1 MEAAAITHL
10 GLLAF
15 GVPVTPTQTPS
26 LFPHLFS
33 PLRIGSVTLKNRIV
47 SSGHDTVMA
56 HDGLVS
62 DQMVAYHRARAAG
75 GAGLIVL
82 QVSGVHETARYTAHM
97 LMATDDSS
105 IHGYRRIAEA
115 AQPHGCRV
123 FGQLFHPG
131 REIMESQDGSL
142 PVTYSASAVGTDRFH
157 SIPRPMTSV
166 LVAEVIEGYGDAA
179 LRMKAAG
186 LDGVEIVA
194 SHGYLPAQFLNPRL
208 NQRTDK
214 YGGNEKNR
222 LRFLGEVIAKVR
234 SRVGQDFVVG
244 MRISGDEMSEDGLSL
259 DEAVRACSALDVD
272 RALDYV
278 SVTAGTS
285 ATLGGSVHI
294 VPPMS
299 RPRAYTAPLA
309 ARIKDV
315 MHVPVMVAGRIN
327 QPQEAELVIS
337 SGQADACA
345 MTRALI
351 CDPQMPSKAARE
363 AVDEIRA
370 CIGCNQACIGHFH
383 AGYPISCIQYPETGR
398 ELLYSIR
405 RPVTH
410 ARSVIVIGGG
420 PGGLKA
426 AAVAAQRGHRVT
438 LFEAQGRV
446 GGQVLLAELLPG
458 RAEFGGAIT
467 NLQGE
472 AERAGVEI
480 VTGVRV
486 DAGFVRKRSADVVI
500 VATGAVP
507 RQPAIE
513 INDNPLT
520 MDASEVI
527 EGAEVPAG
535 RVVVAD
541 WRCDWVGLGVAQM
554 LSERGRKVSL
564 CVDGYMAGQM
574 LQQYVR
580 NEMIAAAH
588 NAGVDVI
595 TNVRVFGVDNN
606 TVYLQHRLSGQP
618 VLLEDV
624 AATVFS
630 IGPLSLAGLLDE
642 LTDSGDHVIGIGDCL
657 APRTVEEAVLE
668 GLQAAWSI

>member
-1 MEAAAITHL
+1 MSEHL
-10 GLLAF
+10 TSLAS
-15 GVPVTPTQTPS
+15 GVPVTPPTPS
-26 LFPHLFS
+26 MFPRLFS
-33 PLRIGSVTLKNRIV
+33 SLRIGSVTLKNRIV

-82 QVSGVHETARYTAHM
+82 QVSGVHETARYTAEL

-105 IHGYRRIAEA
+105 VQGYRRIAEA
-115 AQPHGCRV
+115 AHPHGCKV
-123 FGQLFHPG
+123 FAQLFHPG

-142 PVTYSASAVGTDRFH
+142 PVTYSASAAENDRFH
-157 SIPRPMTSV
+157 SIPRPMTSG
-166 LVAEVIEGYGDAA
+166 LIAEVIQGYADAA
-179 LRMKAAG
+179 LRIKAAG

-214 YGGNEKNR
+214 YGGNEENR
-222 LRFLGEVIAKVR
+222 LRFLREVIAEVR
-234 SRVGQDFVVG
+234 SGVGQDFVVG

-259 DEAVRACSALDVD
+259 DEAVCACSALDRD
-272 RALDYV
+272 RTLDYV

-299 RPRAYTAPLA
+299 RPPAYTAPLA
-309 ARIKDV
+309 AKIKDV
-315 MHVPVMVAGRIN
+315 MHVPVIVAGRIN

-337 SGQADACA
+337 AGQADACA

-351 CDPQMPSKAARE
+351 CDPEMPNKARQGS
-363 AVDEIRA
+363 VDEIRA

-383 AGYPISCIQYPETGR
+383 AGYPISCIQHPETGR
-398 ELLYSIR
+398 ELLYGIQHPAR
-405 RPVTH
+405 RP
-410 ARSVIVIGGG
+410 RSVMVIGGG

-426 AAVAAQRGHRVT
+426 AAIAAQRGHRVT
-438 LFEAQGRV
+438 LFEAHRRL
-446 GGQVLLAELLPG
+446 GGQVLLAERLPG

-472 AERAGVEI
+472 AERAGAKI

-486 DAGFVRKRSADVVI
+486 DAGFVRGRSADVVI
-500 VATGAVP
+500 VATGSIP
-507 RQPAIE
+507 RKPDIE
-513 INDNPLT
+513 VNDDPVVL
-520 MDASEVI
+520 DAREVI
-527 EGAEVPAG
+527 GGAEVPSG

-541 WRCDWVGLGVAQM
+541 WRCDWVGLGVAQ
-554 LSERGRKVSL
+554 LLAERGRKVSL
-564 CVDGYMAGQM
+564 CVDGYMAGEM

-580 NEMIAAAH
+580 AEMIAAAH
-588 NAGVDVI
+588 KAGVDVI
-595 TNVRVFGVDNN
+595 TNVRVFGVDND
-606 TVYLQHRLSGQP
+606 TVYLQHRLSGRP

-630 IGPLSLAGLLDE
+630 IAPLSLAGLLDE
-642 LTDSGDHVIGIGDCL
+642 LSDYGDHVIGIGDCL

-668 GLQAAWSI
+668 GLHAAWSI

>member
-1 MEAAAITHL
+1 
-10 GLLAF
+10 
-15 GVPVTPTQTPS
+15 
-26 LFPHLFS
+26 LFS

-82 QVSGVHETARYTAHM
+82 QVSGIHETARYTAEM

-105 IHGYRRIAEA
+105 VPGYRRIAEA
-115 AQPHGCRV
+115 AHPHGCKV
-123 FGQLFHPG
+123 FAQLFHPG

-142 PVTYSASAVGTDRFH
+142 PVTYSASSVENDRFH
-157 SIPRPMTSV
+157 SISRPMTSV
-166 LVAEVIEGYGDAA
+166 LIAEVIQGYGDAA

-214 YGGNEKNR
+214 YGGNEENR
-222 LRFLGEVIAKVR
+222 LRFLREVIAEVR
-234 SRVGQDFVVG
+234 SRAGQDFVVG

-259 DEAVRACSALDVD
+259 DEVVRTCSALDGD
-272 RALDYV
+272 RVLDYV

-299 RPRAYTAPLA
+299 RPPAYTAPLA
-309 ARIKDV
+309 AKITDV
-315 MHVPVMVAGRIN
+315 MRVPVIVAGRIN
-327 QPQEAELVIS
+327 QPQEAELIIS
-337 SGQADACA
+337 AGQADACA

-351 CDPQMPSKAARE
+351 CDPEMPNKARQGS
-363 AVDEIRA
+363 VDEIRA

-383 AGYPISCIQYPETGR
+383 AGYPISCIQHPETGR
-398 ELLYSIR
+398 ELLYGIQHPAR
-405 RPVTH
+405 RP
-410 ARSVIVIGGG
+410 RSVMVIGGG

-438 LFEAQGRV
+438 LFEARRRV
-446 GGQVLLAELLPG
+446 GGQVLLAERLPG

-472 AERAGVEI
+472 AERAGAEI

-500 VATGAVP
+500 VATGSISRKPDV
-507 RQPAIE
+507 E
-513 INDNPLT
+513 VNDDPILL
-520 MDASEVI
+520 DARDVI
-527 EGAEVPAG
+527 EGAEVPSG

-541 WRCDWVGLGVAQM
+541 WRCDWVGLGVAQ
-554 LSERGRKVSL
+554 LLAERGRKVSL
-564 CVDGYMAGQM
+564 CVDGYMAGEM

-580 NEMIAAAH
+580 NEMIAAVH
-588 NAGVDVI
+588 KAGVDVI
-595 TNVRVFGVDNN
+595 TNVRVFGVDND

-624 AATVFS
+624 VATVFS
-630 IGPLSLAGLLDE
+630 VGPLALAGLLDE
-642 LTDSGDHVIGIGDCL
+642 LTDYGGRVIGIGDCL